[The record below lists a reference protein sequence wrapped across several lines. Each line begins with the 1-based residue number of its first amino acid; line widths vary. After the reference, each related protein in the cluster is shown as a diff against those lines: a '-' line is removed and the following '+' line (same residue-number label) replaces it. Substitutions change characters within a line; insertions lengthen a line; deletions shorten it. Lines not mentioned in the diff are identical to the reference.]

1 MTAAQLMARQAQ
13 SEYNRL
19 MRERIQQGSQRIRRL
34 TARLRFGLK
43 QCIKAMR
50 RGWLKLNSINLPL
63 SPIQWILLFYI
74 LLGIGYMTAAP
85 VFEANDEIWHF
96 GYLQHLR
103 QTGSLP
109 HQQPDSPEQTLYRQ
123 HGSQPPLYYAL
134 MGPPDIP
141 LPH

>member
-1 MTAAQLMARQAQ
+1 MTAAQFMANQAQ

-43 QCIKAMR
+43 QCIKALR
-50 RGWLKLNSINLPL
+50 RGWLKLNSLNLPL

-85 VFEANDEIWHF
+85 SLKPMTKSGTLATSSICAKPAPCRINS
-96 GYLQHLR
+96 
-103 QTGSLP
+103 QTAPNKPST
-109 HQQPDSPEQTLYRQ
+109 DSTAASHR
-123 HGSQPPLYYAL
+123 SI
-134 MGPPDIP
+134 MR
-141 LPH
+141 